1 MDTAL
6 QALLS
11 YQFILLCL
19 SIAAITYVFK
29 LTTQFFILD
38 RPNMPGSR
46 TSAFWTEVL
55 LPIFPLFIGTMI
67 GWLIKTGLYPEMVI
81 GTAGR
86 IFFGL
91 VAGLLS
97 GLVYRVVWGMIKSK
111 IPESSIIQNI
121 PVNLTNDEISKITD
135 DIKISDK

>member
-55 LPIFPLFIGTMI
+55 LPIFPLFIGTII
-67 GWLIKTGLYPEMVI
+67 GWLIKTSLYPEMVT

-111 IPESSIIQNI
+111 IPAASITQNI
-121 PVNLTNDEISKITD
+121 PVNITNDEISKITD